1 MPRCR
6 RSIACARASIVVNCE
21 PPRPH
26 PHIHTSP
33 HHRVS
38 GVARFPAAVQRES
51 PYLRGTHGCFT
62 QYTLHHP
69 HAALL
74 DSFKQTSLGLCVVG
88 YEPTSLAIITA
99 RSRSHC
105 VQRLRTVQLAVLR
118 ARVVELRLQHGERR
132 TGNSTGC

>member
-26 PHIHTSP
+26 PQIHTSP

-38 GVARFPAAVQRES
+38 GVARFPTAVQRES

-62 QYTLHHP
+62 QYTLQHP

-74 DSFKQTSLGLCVVG
+74 DSFKQASLGLYVVG
-88 YEPTSLAIITA
+88 YEPVCLAIMTA
-99 RSRSHC
+99 HSRSQS
-105 VQRLRTVQLAVLR
+105 VQRLRTVELAVFR
-118 ARVVELRLQHGERR
+118 ARVVQLRL
-132 TGNSTGC
+132 